1 MKTTIAILVLAAAT
15 SLTAQESAS
24 AATSDA
30 APKPDYSKPSLQRF
44 VLSIPE
50 PPKRDR
56 NVRFHVG
63 AIEFGAVGTRW
74 RFNYLPIMAPLSGT
88 RLGVTREWPDPFSLT
103 GTTIATPKRAW
114 RTQRKIDAE
123 MRRIEKTERAKV
135 RVKVKASSN

>member
-1 MKTTIAILVLAAAT
+1 MKTKIAIILLLAAT
-15 SLTAQESAS
+15 SLSAQEPS
-24 AATSDA
+24 TDTTGGT
-30 APKPDYSKPSLQRF
+30 KPDYSKPSLQRF

-88 RLGVTREWPDPFSLT
+88 RLAVTREWPDPFALT
-103 GTTIATPKRAW
+103 GTVIATPKRAW
-114 RTQRKIDAE
+114 RTQRKVDSE
-123 MRRIEKTERAKV
+123 LKRIEKSERAKI
-135 RVKVKASSN
+135 RVTVK

>member
-1 MKTTIAILVLAAAT
+1 MRMKTTIAILVLLAAA
-15 SLTAQESAS
+15 SLSAQEQPQD
-24 AATSDA
+24 TTT
-30 APKPDYSKPSLQRF
+30 PDHPDFSKPALQRF

-50 PPKRDR
+50 QPKRDR

-103 GTTIATPKRAW
+103 GTAIATPKRAW
-114 RTQRKIDAE
+114 RTQRQVNSE
-123 MRRIEKTERAKV
+123 LRRIEKSERAKI
-135 RVKVKASSN
+135 RVDVK

>member
-1 MKTTIAILVLAAAT
+1 MKTKIAILVLLAAA
-15 SLTAQESAS
+15 SLSAQEQPQDST
-24 AATSDA
+24 ATT
-30 APKPDYSKPSLQRF
+30 KPDFSKPGLQRF

-50 PPKRDR
+50 QPKRER

-88 RLGVTREWPDPFSLT
+88 RLGVSREWPDPFSLT

-114 RTQRKIDAE
+114 RTQRQVNAE
-123 MRRIEKTERAKV
+123 LKRIERSERAKIRVDV
-135 RVKVKASSN
+135 R